1 MTNNIIVKDTLE
13 AWQPHYTKKLT
24 ENDGKEIQ
32 NNLSDFATCLQ
43 SWQNNEKRAIAL

>member
-13 AWQPHYTKKLT
+13 AWQPHYKKSLT

-32 NNLSDFATCLQ
+32 NNLLDFVTCLQ
-43 SWQNNEKRAIAL
+43 SWQTKENKETA

>member
-13 AWQPHYTKKLT
+13 AWQPHYKKTLT

-32 NNLSDFATCLQ
+32 TNLLNFATCLQ
-43 SWQNNEKRAIAL
+43 SWQNNKKMAIAL